1 MADIQTT
8 VKTALANVGVPVFL
22 GTWSGT
28 SAAPAQYITYTTRH
42 HPTLYGSDA
51 ATEHEYT
58 VYVEIW
64 SETSYLTLKGTV
76 TAAIQ
81 TAGFNLVEEVDVGD
95 PDTNHLSQQ
104 WYGVI

>member
-8 VKTALANVGVPVFL
+8 VKTALAAIAVPVFL
-22 GTWSGT
+22 GYWSGAT
-28 SAAPAQYITYTTRH
+28 AAPAQYITYTTRH
-42 HPTLYGSDA
+42 HPTLHGDDA

-64 SETSYLTLKGTV
+64 SDTTYLTLKGTV
-76 TAAIQ
+76 TTAME
-81 TAGFNLVEEVDVGD
+81 TAGFNLVEEVDAGD
-95 PDTNHLSQQ
+95 QFSQHLSMT

>member
-8 VKTALANVGVPVFL
+8 VKTALAGIGVPVFL
-22 GTWSGT
+22 GTWQGT
-28 SAAPAQYITYTTRH
+28 TAAPAQYITYTARH
-42 HPTLYGSDA
+42 HPTLYGDNA

-76 TAAIQ
+76 T
-81 TAGFNLVEEVDVGD
+81 TAMEGIDFNIVEEVDTAD
-95 PDTNHLSQQ
+95 PDINHLSMT
-104 WYGVI
+104 WYGVV